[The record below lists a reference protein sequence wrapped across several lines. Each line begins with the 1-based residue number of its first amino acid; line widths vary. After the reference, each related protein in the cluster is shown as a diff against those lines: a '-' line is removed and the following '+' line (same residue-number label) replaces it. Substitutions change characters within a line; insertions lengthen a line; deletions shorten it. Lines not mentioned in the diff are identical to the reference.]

1 MGCERDTPE
10 GDTIG
15 KIDDLKAEIER
26 LPSEEFA
33 ELFRW
38 LSEKDWENWD
48 RQIEADAQAGKLDF
62 LIHEARQ
69 EKSKG
74 ELKDL

>member
-1 MGCERDTPE
+1 MS
-10 GDTIG
+10 

-26 LPSEEFA
+26 LPSEDFA

-38 LSEKDWENWD
+38 LSEKDWEKWD
-48 RQIEADAQAGKLDF
+48 RQIEMDAHAGRLDF
-62 LIHEARQ
+62 LIHEARR

-74 ELKDL
+74 DLKDL